1 MSRPK
6 ALAHPPLLATGL
18 RGFFLAFERR
28 DWPTAL
34 VCLLPAVLIF
44 GLFNVYPALY
54 SAFLSLFHWDG
65 FNLQREF
72 TGLENYRTLAHS
84 SAFWHSV
91 LVTVY
96 YASGA
101 TLLSLVLGLALATA
115 LNSSLAGR
123 TIYRTLYFL
132 PVVTPMVAAGVVWQ
146 RLFDPTHGVINGAL
160 SWLGVSSPSWL
171 SDPAWAMPALILVGT
186 WRRAG
191 FNLVV
196 YLAALQA
203 VPRTYYEAARLD
215 GAGTWALFRFI
226 TVPLVAPASVFLAV
240 TSLIDGFQMLDLVFV
255 MTNGGPLDATN
266 VLGFYLYQNAFRF
279 FKLGYASAVA
289 YAIFALL
296 FLVTLVQ
303 WRLVGRRAEA
313 TYQEVA

>member
-1 MSRPK
+1 MSPPK
-6 ALAHPPLLATGL
+6 ALAHPPLLSTSL
-18 RGFFLAFERR
+18 QGFLVAFERH
-28 DWPTAL
+28 DWPSAF
-34 VCLLPAVLIF
+34 VCLLPVALIF
-44 GLFNVYPALY
+44 GLFNIYPALY
-54 SAFLSLFHWDG
+54 SVFLSFFRWDG

-72 TGLENYRTLAHS
+72 VGLDNYRTLVHS
-84 SAFWHSV
+84 GAFWHSV
-91 LVTVY
+91 LVTFY

-115 LNSSLAGR
+115 LNSNLAGR

-160 SWLGVSSPSWL
+160 SWLGVTGPNWL

-203 VPRTYYEAARLD
+203 VPRIYYEAARLD
-215 GAGTWALFRFI
+215 GASAWALFRFI
-226 TVPLVAPASVFLAV
+226 TVPLVAPASLFLAI

-289 YAIFALL
+289 YAIFALI

-303 WRLVGRRAEA
+303 WRLVGRRAEVA
-313 TYQEVA
+313 YQEAA